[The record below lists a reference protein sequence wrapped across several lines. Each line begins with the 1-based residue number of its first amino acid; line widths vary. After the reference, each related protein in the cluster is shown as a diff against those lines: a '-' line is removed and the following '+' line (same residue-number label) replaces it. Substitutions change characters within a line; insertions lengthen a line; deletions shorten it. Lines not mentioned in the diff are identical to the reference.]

1 MLTCALFTCVP
12 IAAVATQLLLLQY
25 LGIFL
30 CEWVVFLGEWIPS
43 QASQQLY
50 KCMVEKRN
58 GRLTLTVLAKTTKWM
73 EGRRHRSSANGT
85 CWAIPNIICSI
96 WNI

>member
-1 MLTCALFTCVP
+1 MCALFTRAP

-50 KCMVEKRN
+50 KWNLHGEIKIITGTYV
-58 GRLTLTVLAKTTKWM
+58 GR
-73 EGRRHRSSANGT
+73 
-85 CWAIPNIICSI
+85 
-96 WNI
+96 